1 MARGRAQH
9 GKPLVRRRPRLP
21 LLLLAASLVGT
32 ACFVSSKATD
42 SVAKEL
48 IIFVDFSESIRGE
61 NMSLIEH
68 DFTELII
75 PSLEP
80 GDSILVA
87 PINEKTLTSFH
98 PLVDTSLPSMPH
110 FNGWADNTLQYN
122 KEAKAVDEEVE
133 RVRAELLTQVP
144 EALSQGGSSL
154 KTDIFSSLV
163 MAEKLFD
170 DEPTRKV
177 LILMS
182 DMIVD
187 YPPYRFDK
195 ISWSPEKNK
204 ELLRELVEKGMIP
217 DLSGVCVYVS
227 GASAGTA
234 ELAGQISAFW
244 HSYFAL
250 TDANLDSSRYAH
262 VLLHWPPPE
271 ACS

>member
-1 MARGRAQH
+1 MR
-9 GKPLVRRRPRLP
+9 LRPRLS
-21 LLLLAASLVGT
+21 LLLLAGSLAGT
-32 ACFVSSKATD
+32 ACFVSSTAVD
-42 SVAKEL
+42 SVAKEI
-48 IIFVDFSESIRGE
+48 IIFVDFSESIRGK
-61 NMSLIEH
+61 NMSLIQQ
-68 DFTELII
+68 DFAELIL

-80 GDSILVA
+80 GDRILVA

-98 PLVDTSLPSMPH
+98 PLIDATLPAKPA
-110 FNGWADNTLQYN
+110 FNGWADNTLAYN
-122 KEAKAVDEEVE
+122 KEVKVVEEEVA
-133 RVRAELLTQVP
+133 RVREQLSTQVP
-144 EALSQGGSSL
+144 EALAQGGSSL
-154 KTDIFSSLV
+154 KTDIFSSLL
-163 MAEKLFD
+163 MAEKLFE

-195 ISWSPEKNK
+195 IAWTLEKNK
-204 ELLRELVEKGMIP
+204 ELLRELVEKGMMP

-244 HSYFAL
+244 HAFFAL
-250 TDANLDSSRYAH
+250 SNANLDSSRYAH